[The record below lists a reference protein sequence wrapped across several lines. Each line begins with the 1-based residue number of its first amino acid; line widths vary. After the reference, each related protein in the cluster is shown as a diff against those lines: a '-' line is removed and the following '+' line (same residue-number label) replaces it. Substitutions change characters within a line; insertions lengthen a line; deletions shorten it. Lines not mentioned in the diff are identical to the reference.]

1 MAYFEA
7 DSHHLSLVVSV
18 WSEVALRQDFLA
30 NLICGSEEA
39 TVRHQKR
46 TWTEVPRVWP
56 VEMNSYTNM
65 QYLLHLTTNIS
76 VICKMSST
84 LIL

>member
-56 VEMNSYTNM
+56 VEMN
-65 QYLLHLTTNIS
+65 LLHLTTNSS